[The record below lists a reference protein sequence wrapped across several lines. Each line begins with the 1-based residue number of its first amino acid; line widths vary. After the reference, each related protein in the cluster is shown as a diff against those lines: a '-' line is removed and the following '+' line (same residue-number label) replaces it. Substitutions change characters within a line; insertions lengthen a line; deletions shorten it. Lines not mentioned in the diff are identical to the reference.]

1 MLSWLR
7 CFWRRRHEPIR
18 HVLGGFRCV
27 VCGLAGA
34 DLGAMGFDG
43 YVATVR
49 VSYAREHGQLTR
61 APRDTAA

>member
-7 CFWRRRHEPIR
+7 CFWRRHHEPMR
-18 HVLGGFRCV
+18 HALGGFRCV

-43 YVATVR
+43 YVAPMRVAYVR
-49 VSYAREHGQLTR
+49 ENGQLTR
-61 APRDTAA
+61 SPRETS